1 METPRLLE
9 PRFQVKKKMLEDMHM
24 YRSMIRSAALAA
36 LVLAVA
42 LPAAAQTT
50 IAVIDVQRVVT
61 ESDPGKQAI
70 QKLKAIS
77 DAKVAEG
84 QTLQQNLATLQEQ
97 FNKQRFTVSE
107 ERLAEMNKE
116 LEDGSIAIRRF
127 EDDAKRE
134 LEDARRREL
143 GGLEQRILPIIN
155 QIGQERGITLIFN
168 KFQSGLVYADEAVDI
183 TDDVIRRFNTA
194 Q

>member
-1 METPRLLE
+1 M
-9 PRFQVKKKMLEDMHM
+9 
-24 YRSMIRSAALAA
+24 AAVAA
-36 LVLAVA
+36 LVMAAA
-42 LPAAAQTT
+42 LPAAAQSKV
-50 IAVIDVQRVVT
+50 AVIDVQRVVA

-70 QKLKAIS
+70 QKLKAVS
-77 DAKVAEG
+77 DAKVQEG
-84 QTLQQNLATLQEQ
+84 QVMQQEMATLRDQI
-97 FNKQRFTVSE
+97 NKQRFTVSE
-107 ERLAEMNKE
+107 ERLAEMNKD
-116 LEDGSIAIRRF
+116 LEDKTISIRRF

-143 GGLEQRILPIIN
+143 GGLEEQILPIIN

-183 TDDVIRRFNTA
+183 TDEVIRQFNTA

>member
-1 METPRLLE
+1 
-9 PRFQVKKKMLEDMHM
+9 M
-24 YRSMIRSAALAA
+24 YRSFIRSAALAA
-36 LVLAVA
+36 LALVVA
-42 LPAAAQTT
+42 LPVAAQTT

-84 QTLQQNLATLQEQ
+84 QALQQNLATLQEQ

-168 KFQSGLVYADEAVDI
+168 KFQSGLVYADDAVDI